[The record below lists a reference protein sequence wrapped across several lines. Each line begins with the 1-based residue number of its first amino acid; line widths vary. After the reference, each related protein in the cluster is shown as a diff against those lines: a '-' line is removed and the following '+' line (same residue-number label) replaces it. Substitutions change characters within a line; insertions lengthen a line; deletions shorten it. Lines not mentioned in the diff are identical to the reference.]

1 MDFVVSLKY
10 ICYMNL
16 FIEHSREDWWEP
28 NIFCFFTTP
37 QAFRQSSAPGA
48 LSTLVTSAVLY
59 SLTRATLMSPGKDE
73 TRVCGYIYI
82 YISKLNKIFVM
93 SEVSWI
99 IFQSL
104 SYSMSLSFS
113 HIVLVN
119 YLTKSDDLT
128 QTSLPTQQIDNIGFI
143 LGWNFWFTSNRRWES
158 LVYIKE
164 TTGRSKILLFH

>member
-1 MDFVVSLKY
+1 M
-10 ICYMNL
+10 
-16 FIEHSREDWWEP
+16 W
-28 NIFCFFTTP
+28 
-37 QAFRQSSAPGA
+37 
-48 LSTLVTSAVLY
+48 
-59 SLTRATLMSPGKDE
+59 
-73 TRVCGYIYI
+73 IYI

-128 QTSLPTQQIDNIGFI
+128 QTSLPTQQIDNIGFV
-143 LGWNFWFTSNRRWES
+143 LGGNFWLTSHRSWES
-158 LVYIKE
+158 LAYIKE
-164 TTGRSKILLFH
+164 STGRSKILILHQVFMYPCDSITLFHAKHKKGWSRWNFLAYFFKLDIPSRLWYFLVFQQWKYFPVRLALYILLDPFSDFSKWK